1 MFAWPEFERAYE
13 LFSAGEPLPLYIQTV
28 GPGHEFW
35 DDPEEHIDIIR
46 GSKRVFDSAL
56 RFWVHA
62 FRFVCLRDRE
72 QNHSLYP
79 RSEWPDVESE
89 LRKIA
94 MHPLNNLCQP
104 IPEQA
109 LSTLVGNCTRDLKQ
123 PSFTLDL
130 QGQFADALLMSDD
143 WNDKAVLCETD
154 DGYVAFFWDTS
165 A

>member
-1 MFAWPEFERAYE
+1 M
-13 LFSAGEPLPLYIQTV
+13 

-56 RFWVHA
+56 RFWVHC
-62 FRFVCLRDRE
+62 FRSVLLRDRQ

-79 RSEWPDVESE
+79 RSEWPDTEAE
-89 LRKIA
+89 LREIA

-104 IPEQA
+104 ISEQGM
-109 LSTLVGNCTRDLKQ
+109 STLVSNCTRGLKQ

-130 QGQFADALLMSDD
+130 QGQFVAALLMSDS

-154 DGYVAFFWDTS
+154 DGCIAFLWDTS

>member
-1 MFAWPEFERAYE
+1 M
-13 LFSAGEPLPLYIQTV
+13 

-56 RFWVHA
+56 RFWVHC
-62 FRFVCLRDRE
+62 FRSVLLRDRQ

-79 RSEWPDVESE
+79 RSEWPDTEAE
-89 LRKIA
+89 LREIA

-104 IPEQA
+104 ISEQGM
-109 LSTLVGNCTRDLKQ
+109 STLVSNCTRGLKQ

-130 QGQFADALLMSDD
+130 RGQFVAALLMSDSRD
-143 WNDKAVLCETD
+143 DKAVLCETD
-154 DGYVAFFWDTS
+154 DGYIAFLWDTS